1 MTLRSTFRPTRSTT
15 QNDHGD
21 LAPLHHE
28 LLTLLLEH
36 RFATTD
42 QLARL
47 TASRYG
53 SPRSARRQTN
63 RHLAALAQ
71 RGHAQYLNRRVG
83 GWQGGSA
90 AAVWTLT
97 TTGHRLLTNSTRR
110 QRPRLLSTGFLA
122 HTLAVTETRVLI
134 TEHAQTTSGAVVSIQ
149 PEPLCWRSYL
159 DATGMRV
166 ALKPDLAAMISTPEF
181 TDRYFIE
188 VDRATENPA
197 RIIRKCQQYD
207 TYRSRGIEQEVH
219 GAFPLVV
226 WIVPTQQRREQL
238 LRHLAA
244 QERLPTRL
252 FQIVTPETF
261 PALLRDGPTASSPAE
276 QAD

>member
-1 MTLRSTFRPTRSTT
+1 MNLRPTFHPTRSSTHS
-15 QNDHGD
+15 DHGD
-21 LAPLHHE
+21 LAPLDHE

-53 SPRSARRQTN
+53 SARSARRQTS
-63 RHLAALAQ
+63 RHLAALAH
-71 RGHAQYLNRRVG
+71 RGLLQCLNRRVG

-122 HTLAVTETRVLI
+122 HTLAVTGTRVMI
-134 TEHAQTTSGAVVSIQ
+134 AEHAQTSGADVSIQ
-149 PEPLCWRSYL
+149 PEPLCWRTYL

-166 ALKPDLAAMISTPEF
+166 ALKPDLAATITTPEF

-197 RIIRKCQQYD
+197 RIIRKCQQYA
-207 TYRSRGIEQEVH
+207 TYRTRGQEQERH

-261 PALLRDGPTASSPAE
+261 SDLLRDGPTASSPAE
-276 QAD
+276 QSG

>member
-1 MTLRSTFRPTRSTT
+1 MILHDSLRGLGGS
-15 QNDHGD
+15 NGD
-21 LAPLHHE
+21 GRGRELMPVHRE
-28 LLTLLLEH
+28 LLMLLLKY

-47 TASRYG
+47 TTARYSSG
-53 SPRSARRQTN
+53 RSARRQTN
-63 RHLAALAQ
+63 RHLATLTQ
-71 RGHAQYLNRRVG
+71 QGQIHCLNRRVG

-97 TTGHRLLTNSTRR
+97 TTGHRQLTGSTRR

-122 HTLAVTETRVLI
+122 HSLAVTETRVLI
-134 TEHAQTTSGAVVSIQ
+134 SEHARATGADHSVQ

-159 DATGMRV
+159 DATGTRV
-166 ALKPDLAAMISTPEF
+166 ALKPDLTAVIVATEF

-197 RIIRKCQQYD
+197 RVIRKCQQYA
-207 TYRSRGIEQEVH
+207 TYRSRGTEQDRH

-226 WIVPTQQRREQL
+226 WIVPTAQRREQL
-238 LRHLAA
+238 QRHLAD
-244 QERLPTRL
+244 QERLPRHL
-252 FQIVTPETF
+252 FAVVTPGEF
-261 PALLRDGPTASSPAE
+261 IPLLRDGPTTSSPIE
-276 QAD
+276 RQG